1 MIDRRFVRT
10 LLVATFAGAVFAN
23 SVAAQAP
30 VGGYGATAYRGF
42 VGLNPLGIPFDIF
55 SIEAEGWLLPGF
67 TVGASGSYNSVRGD
81 IGVGGRDPRF
91 GSGDVKVR
99 YYPAELPF
107 RGLAVGIGLGVT
119 TYSSVVQVTTPGGP
133 GEDRQH
139 VTAPTIS
146 IFGDYNYLIGAR
158 QRFVV
163 GTGVGAKRLL
173 ASEEDRDR
181 ADAPRAWVFV
191 RFVLGLA
198 F

>member
-1 MIDRRFVRT
+1 VIDRHLART
-10 LLVATFAGAVFAN
+10 LLVAVLAGTFVAKP
-23 SVAAQAP
+23 VAAQGPGGAYAP
-30 VGGYGATAYRGF
+30 MAYRGF

-67 TVGASGSYNSVRGD
+67 TVGGSGSYNSVRGD
-81 IGVGGRDPRF
+81 IGAGGRDPRF

-99 YYPAELPF
+99 YYPAEIPF
-107 RGLAVGIGLGVT
+107 RGLAVGLGLGVT
-119 TYSSVVQVTTPGGP
+119 RYSSVVQVASPAGLA
-133 GEDRQH
+133 EDRQH

-158 QRFVV
+158 QRFIV

-173 ASEEDRDR
+173 ASEEERDR